1 MYFLL
6 KHGSYVSWN
15 KHWYSI
21 FIRQDSDHTDNTW
34 QNAKHFGMK
43 QQKVTFHINT
53 LSLKCLCIIIQHL
66 RQNKLSS
73 IKPKAPKSTDSE
85 GIIVRLLTNCSF
97 DVTTDKC
104 LWNIFTVSFPPL
116 SFCEVMILW
125 FKLHRTILRTN
136 IRKEWGIT
144 DEIQE
149 RPCLKCFNVVISR
162 TQVHYFIILRKW
174 ALLSWDNEKI
184 NLLPQENKRLC
195 PLIT

>member
-1 MYFLL
+1 MTKCKTFWNETTKSYISHQHVVLEMFMHHYPASASEQTV
-6 KHGSYVSWN
+6 KHKTQSA
-15 KHWYSI
+15 
-21 FIRQDSDHTDNTW
+21 Q
-34 QNAKHFGMK
+34 
-43 QQKVTFHINT
+43 
-53 LSLKCLCIIIQHL
+53 
-66 RQNKLSS
+66 
-73 IKPKAPKSTDSE
+73 STDSE

-104 LWNIFTVSFPPL
+104 LWNIFTVSFLPL

-162 TQVHYFIILRKW
+162 SQVHYFIILRKW

-184 NLLPQENKRLC
+184 NLLPQENKRRC
-195 PLIT
+195 ALIS